1 MLKRRKRMLKEGLVN
16 KNEVKERKGTRTTEK
31 MWATLDYKVHEM
43 MKNKHIL
50 ICSLQLNKYG
60 TVAAFNLPAIEDDSS
75 SGSII
80 YTFITLYRR

>member
-1 MLKRRKRMLKEGLVN
+1 
-16 KNEVKERKGTRTTEK
+16 
-31 MWATLDYKVHEM
+31 